1 MSVTMPL
8 PKYHQ
13 VYLVL
18 RERLLEAGSGSTF
31 PSEFELMDEFKVAR
45 VTIRRALSN
54 LVSEGLI
61 SRRAGRGT
69 TVRAAPGRLSDS
81 DATNASADLL
91 ANLVHVSLG
100 TKARVI
106 SIENVLASDGVASAL
121 QLDAHRQVQKAV
133 RVRSTKNGPVSHIT
147 TFVPQGLATAI
158 NRQQL
163 AKKPILTLLEES
175 GLTLGK
181 AQQNVSAKLA
191 DASVADL
198 LGVSVGSALLSVRR
212 LVFDANE
219 RPIQLLFGLYRPDR
233 YEYQMKLS
241 RMGGV
246 DARVWVDAE
255 LAANVL

>member
-1 MSVTMPL
+1 
-8 PKYHQ
+8 
-13 VYLVL
+13 
-18 RERLLEAGSGSTF
+18 
-31 PSEFELMDEFKVAR
+31 
-45 VTIRRALSN
+45 
-54 LVSEGLI
+54 
-61 SRRAGRGT
+61 
-69 TVRAAPGRLSDS
+69 
-81 DATNASADLL
+81 
-91 ANLVHVSLG
+91 
-100 TKARVI
+100 
-106 SIENVLASDGVASAL
+106 
-121 QLDAHRQVQKAV
+121 
-133 RVRSTKNGPVSHIT
+133 
-147 TFVPQGLATAI
+147 VPQGLATAI

-191 DASVADL
+191 DGSVADL

>member
-1 MSVTMPL
+1 M
-8 PKYHQ
+8 
-13 VYLVL
+13 
-18 RERLLEAGSGSTF
+18 
-31 PSEFELMDEFKVAR
+31 
-45 VTIRRALSN
+45 
-54 LVSEGLI
+54 
-61 SRRAGRGT
+61 
-69 TVRAAPGRLSDS
+69 
-81 DATNASADLL
+81 
-91 ANLVHVSLG
+91 
-100 TKARVI
+100 
-106 SIENVLASDGVASAL
+106 LASDGVASAL
-121 QLDAHRQVQKAV
+121 QLDTHSQVQKAV

-181 AQQNVSAKLA
+181 AKQNVSAKLA

>member
-121 QLDAHRQVQKAV
+121 QLDTHRQVQKAV

-163 AKKPILTLLEES
+163 AKS
-175 GLTLGK
+175 
-181 AQQNVSAKLA
+181 
-191 DASVADL
+191 
-198 LGVSVGSALLSVRR
+198 
-212 LVFDANE
+212 
-219 RPIQLLFGLYRPDR
+219 LF
-233 YEYQMKLS
+233 
-241 RMGGV
+241 
-246 DARVWVDAE
+246 
-255 LAANVL
+255 